1 MSPRMGTI
9 RTFVCLPIPESARD
23 QLVATQQRLRQSG
36 AQVSWVKPDN
46 IHLTIKFLGS
56 VQTDRLE
63 KIIQGVRRA
72 AGRGS
77 PIQLE
82 LTELGCFPNTRAPK
96 IIWAGPKRLPE
107 ALGILYHRVEEELV
121 AKGFA
126 PESRPFSPH
135 FTLGRVRSGR
145 NVRKLAA
152 AIAAE
157 RLQPLSFALREI
169 VVMGS
174 ELHPSGSLY
183 TPIARISWASRTQA
197 SERN

>member
-1 MSPRMGTI
+1 MPPRIEAI
-9 RTFVCLPIPESARD
+9 RTFVCFQLPEFARD
-23 QLVATQQRLRQSG
+23 QLAAIQQRLRQSG
-36 AQVSWVKPDN
+36 AQVSWVKSDN

-56 VQTDRLE
+56 VQTDRME

-82 LTELGCFPNTRAPK
+82 LTELGCFPNTRTPK
-96 IIWAGPKRLPE
+96 IIWAGPKRLPA

-121 AKGFA
+121 STGFA

-145 NVRKLAA
+145 NVRKLAS

-157 RLQPLSFALREI
+157 RLQTLSFSLREI

-174 ELHPSGSLY
+174 ELHPSGALY
-183 TPIARISWASRTQA
+183 TPIARVEFDISGECRANT
-197 SERN
+197 